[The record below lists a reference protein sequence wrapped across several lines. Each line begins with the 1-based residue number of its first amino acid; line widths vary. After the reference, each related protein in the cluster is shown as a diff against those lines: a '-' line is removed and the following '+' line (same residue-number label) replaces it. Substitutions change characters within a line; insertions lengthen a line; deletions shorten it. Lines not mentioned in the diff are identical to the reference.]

1 MISDAFSLK
10 LQSALQLDPNK
21 AILDM
26 SPDELG
32 VDSLNAV
39 DFRSWF
45 LKELSVDVP
54 VLKIFNASSIR
65 ALLVFVASGL
75 PSSLIPKVK
84 ENGMT
89 KSPESP
95 ASLPSSQ
102 PMSTSPPLSLQS
114 PLSDPRTEG
123 TDDVKTFHLEYV
135 PSVNHASST
144 SSASIKAGDSSSDQ
158 DEDRS
163 SLTSLESGSEVS
175 DMGLVQR
182 IAPMSFGQSRF
193 WFLKSLVQDETA
205 FNVTPTFELKG
216 RIDVEKLSR
225 AVETIGQRHEA
236 LRTFFFTDESKRHM
250 QGVCAK
256 SYLRLEH
263 VCVSDIAEVDLATQQ
278 MQRYVF
284 DIAEGEVMRIQ
295 LLTLASH
302 HHWLLFGYHHI
313 NMDGVSFENLWMELE
328 EAYGGCATSS
338 RSLQYP
344 DFTTRQLREYE
355 EGAWADGLDYWRSE
369 FAVLPQPIPLL
380 PFSLQLAR
388 PAVSRYASRRA
399 HIRLDPRVST
409 EIEDCCR
416 MFKVTP
422 FHFHLAMWQILL
434 LRHLNVQSLCIGVAD
449 SNRTD
454 ADILRSVG
462 MFLNLLP
469 MQFSLDSSQSFGEAL
484 KEVKRVSQE
493 ALAHSRVPF
502 DVILSELNVPRSAS
516 HSPLFQAFYNY
527 RPRTEVSRQF
537 CGCQAEGTLLS
548 TGETSHDLYLDVINL
563 ANGATLLHLL
573 VQEDL
578 YSLEHAEI
586 LLRSYENLVRAF
598 TRNPATKVS
607 WPTLFSEAEIE
618 KSIVAGRGKCY
629 SFHVNASLIL
639 TLSRTGSSEPMV
651 LHVGSSHR

>member
-1 MISDAFSLK
+1 
-10 LQSALQLDPNK
+10 
-21 AILDM
+21 M

-45 LKELSVDVP
+45 LKELGVDVP
-54 VLKIFNASSIR
+54 VLKIFNAESIR
-65 ALLVFVASGL
+65 DLLAFVASCL
-75 PSSLIPKVK
+75 PSSLIPNVKV
-84 ENGMT
+84 NGLG

-95 ASLPSSQ
+95 ASQPSSQ
-102 PMSTSPPLSLQS
+102 PVSTSPPSSPQSL
-114 PLSDPRTEG
+114 LSDPQTRD
-123 TDDVKTFHLEYV
+123 TDEVKTFHLEYI

-144 SSASIKAGDSSSDQ
+144 SSASIKAGDTSSDQ
-158 DEDRS
+158 NEDNS
-163 SLTSLESGSEVS
+163 SVTSLENHSEVS
-175 DMGLVQR
+175 EKGLVQR
-182 IAPMSFGQSRF
+182 IATMSFGQSRF

-216 RIDVEKLSR
+216 RIDVEKFSR
-225 AVETIGQRHEA
+225 AVELIGQRHEA
-236 LRTFFFTDESKRHM
+236 LRTFFFTDENKCHM
-250 QGVCAK
+250 QGVWAK
-256 SYLRLEH
+256 SSLRLEH
-263 VCVSDIAEVDLATQQ
+263 VYVSDTAEVDVATHQ

-295 LLTLASH
+295 LLTLASDH
-302 HHWLLFGYHHI
+302 HCLLFGYHHI

-328 EAYGGCATSS
+328 EAYEGSATSR

-344 DFTTRQLREYE
+344 DFAARQLREYE
-355 EGAWADGLDYWRSE
+355 EGAWTDDLEYWRSE

-380 PFSLQLAR
+380 AFSLQLAR
-388 PAVSRYASRRA
+388 PTVSRYASRRA
-399 HIRLDPRVST
+399 QIRLDQRLST
-409 EIEDCCR
+409 EIENCCR
-416 MFKVTP
+416 IFKVTP
-422 FHFHLAMWQILL
+422 FHFHLSMWHILL
-434 LRHLNVQSLCIGVAD
+434 HRHLNVESLCIGLAD

-454 ADILRSVG
+454 ADILQSVG

-469 MQFSLDSSQSFGEAL
+469 MRFSLESSQSFGAAL
-484 KEVKRVSQE
+484 KEAKRVSQE

-537 CGCQAEGTLLS
+537 CGCRAEGTLLS
-548 TGETSHDLYLDVINL
+548 TGETSHDLHLDVINL
-563 ANGATLLHLL
+563 ENGDTLVHLL

-607 WPTLFSEAEIE
+607 WPPLFSEAEIE
-618 KSIVAGRGKCY
+618 KGIVIGRGKCH
-629 SFHVNASLIL
+629 FLL
-639 TLSRTGSSEPMV
+639 
-651 LHVGSSHR
+651 